1 MARRFRKSGAKRT
14 AKRSR
19 AMTNYAIATRTSAK
33 AQSRQ
38 IYYLKRR
45 INYIQRRTKPEV
57 ITVQQTMQQIALA
70 ITTTGN
76 IVWNTNTTDVSSQFA
91 FPYLGTINSMSDG
104 SPTSNPPNNFARLLS
119 FNLYGNLQYASLAA
133 NSIPL
138 TLRIVIV
145 QTRATRGTGLS
156 IADVFT
162 QGNAFNMTYGP
173 LQTGLARTCKV
184 LSDKRYQLSY
194 QRPNIT
200 IKTSLK
206 YLLPYYRDETGTTG
220 TISENVPKGAIYVF
234 YAVHTRADSSTANLN
249 LMYKLAYTDA

>member
-57 ITVQQTMQQIALA
+57 ITVQQTMQQVTV
-70 ITTTGN
+70 TTAN
-76 IVWNTNTTDVSSQFA
+76 PQVVQWNTNTTDVTSQFA
-91 FPYLGTINSMSDG
+91 FPYLGIINSPMDA

-119 FNLYGNLQYASLAA
+119 FNLYGNLQYDSLVE

-138 TLRIVIV
+138 TLRVVIL
-145 QTRATRGTGLS
+145 QTRTTRGSNLS
-156 IADVFT
+156 SLDVFT
-162 QGNAFNMTYGP
+162 SGNAFNMTYGP
-173 LQTGLARTCKV
+173 LQTGLARTVKV

-206 YLLPYYRDETGTTG
+206 YLLPYYRDTTG
-220 TISENVPKGAIYVF
+220 SNGAISESVPKGAIYIF
-234 YAVHTRADSSTANLN
+234 YAAYSQTNVSVNLN